1 MTQAGQLLF
10 GAVLAQVALTT
21 VLYLLLVRARFG
33 VPKSELRPEMAY
45 DQAAWPVKARLI
57 ANSVTSQFELP
68 VLFFAGA
75 AFALLLGAADLA
87 MATLAWLFVATRVV
101 HAVIHTGKN
110 VVMPRFAT
118 FLAGFVILIA
128 FWVLLAIRALGGA

>member
-10 GAVLAQVALTT
+10 GAVLAQVALTM

-33 VPKSELRPEMAY
+33 VPKTDLRPEMAY

-57 ANSVTSQFELP
+57 GNSVTSQFELP
-68 VLFFAGA
+68 VLFYAGV
-75 AFALLLGAADLA
+75 AFALLLGAADMA
-87 MATLAWLFVATRVV
+87 MATLAWLFVGTRVV

-110 VVMPRFAT
+110 VVMARFTT
-118 FLAGFVILIA
+118 FLVGFLILIA
-128 FWVLLAIRALGGA
+128 FWILLSIRAFGA